1 LNVQAE
7 PDNFPIADAAA
18 HSGTDV
24 LFAEVYERLKAIA
37 SRQLASDSNVT
48 LNTTA
53 LVHELYERMAK
64 RYWGAQ
70 VGPLNFFAYAARAM
84 RNIITDRAR
93 HRLAQKS
100 GGGWLKVTLT
110 GHGDEAETD
119 ELALDVLVLDEA
131 IDKLAQEDKRAA
143 EVVELR
149 FFAGLSVEQIADSMQ
164 INRRTITRDWNFAR
178 AYLRAMLE

>member
-1 LNVQAE
+1 
-7 PDNFPIADAAA
+7 
-18 HSGTDV
+18 
-24 LFAEVYERLKAIA
+24 
-37 SRQLASDSNVT
+37 VT

-70 VGPLNFFAYAARAM
+70 EGPLNFFAYAARAM

-110 GHGDEAETD
+110 GHGDEAEAD

-131 IDKLAQEDKRAA
+131 IDNLAREDKRAA

-164 INRRTITRDWNFAR
+164 INRRTIARDWNFAR